1 MSFTIFKNREEAATV
16 LAKEL
21 IQFKDSEAVV
31 VSIPRGGVPIGVQL
45 AKELKLPLEVVL
57 SKKIG
62 HPLNKEFAIGAVT
75 LDAVVLNDI
84 AQDISE
90 EYIKNEIV
98 KIRELLKKRQQAFY
112 VNVKP
117 LSVTGKT
124 VILVDDGAATGS
136 TLLSCVSLLHKQ
148 NPKSIVVAIPVAPPS
163 VCKKIEQSK
172 QVDSLI
178 CILKPFNFNAVGQ
191 FYSNFDQV
199 SDKSVI
205 TMLKFYRENA

>member
-1 MSFTIFKNREEAATV
+1 MFKNREEAAFV

-21 IQFKDSEAVV
+21 IKYKGTEAVV
-31 VSIPRGGVPIGVQL
+31 VSIPRGGVPIGMQL

-75 LDAVVLNDI
+75 LDGVVLNDI

-90 EYIKNEIV
+90 EYIKNEIAR
-98 KIRELLKKRQQAFY
+98 IRDLLKQRQEAFY
-112 VNVKP
+112 GNVKP
-117 LSVTGKT
+117 LSLSGKT

-136 TLLSCVSLLHKQ
+136 TLLSCVSLLQKQ
-148 NPKSIVVAIPVAPPS
+148 LPKKIVVAIPVAPPS

-172 QVDSLI
+172 LVDSLI
-178 CILKPFNFNAVGQ
+178 CVLKPYNFSAVGQ
-191 FYSNFDQV
+191 FYSNFNQV
-199 SDKSVI
+199 SNEAVI
-205 TMLKFYRENA
+205 AMLKSFREIHYK